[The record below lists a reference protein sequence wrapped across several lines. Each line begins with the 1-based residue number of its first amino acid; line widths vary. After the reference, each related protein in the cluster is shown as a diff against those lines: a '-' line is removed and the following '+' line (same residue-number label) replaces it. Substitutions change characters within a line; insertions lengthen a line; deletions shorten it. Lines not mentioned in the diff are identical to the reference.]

1 MGKGEWKEMS
11 LVLSF
16 RFVCFQKWVSEYK
29 YLELG
34 ADQLLLVASFVKC
47 ALGDLCFAVLSEPFL
62 FSFFLT
68 LIFTFLL
75 YALLFLNVFCVKCP
89 FGGLCLCTRCR
100 LGSLL
105 GRLPPIHGHIRTQC
119 STMEW
124 TVDTR
129 RPQTQPVLTSQQ
141 FGNTRFNFFLS
152 KLWRLKALQKGANYK
167 DLPKCLCYKVNT
179 RS

>member
-1 MGKGEWKEMS
+1 MS
-11 LVLSF
+11 LRIQISRVGRWSTSPCCLICKMCS
-16 RFVCFQKWVSEYK
+16 WWP
-29 YLELG
+29 
-34 ADQLLLVASFVKC
+34 LLCC
-47 ALGDLCFAVLSEPFL
+47 ALWAL
-62 FSFFLT
+62 FIFFFLT

-152 KLWRLKALQKGANYK
+152 QLWRQKALQKGANYK